1 KEIESLN
8 LALFED
14 KIFKNESQV
23 EESFETAISPLEVG
37 SSEEGITLEMEGER
51 GKIKVPSILILL
63 ILYGIAIGIA
73 YFIATT
79 ESKKD
84 LANIYMRIDKVL
96 KGKSAVTDYVFDGS
110 DGQLYDVYLASLFE
124 GFKNDK
130 SVARTAKV
138 TLALKPTPN

>member
-1 KEIESLN
+1 MHYYYLDGLEKKGPYTVEELKVRNLKPETLVFSEEMENWKPIKEIESLN

-63 ILYGIAIGIA
+63 ILY
-73 YFIATT
+73 
-79 ESKKD
+79 
-84 LANIYMRIDKVL
+84 
-96 KGKSAVTDYVFDGS
+96 
-110 DGQLYDVYLASLFE
+110 
-124 GFKNDK
+124 
-130 SVARTAKV
+130 
-138 TLALKPTPN
+138 